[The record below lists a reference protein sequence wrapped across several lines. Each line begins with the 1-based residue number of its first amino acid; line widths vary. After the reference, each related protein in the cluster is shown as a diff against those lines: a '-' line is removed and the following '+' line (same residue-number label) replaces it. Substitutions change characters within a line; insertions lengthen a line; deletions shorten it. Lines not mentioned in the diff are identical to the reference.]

1 MAKIAVVKMDPADTY
16 STGGVVEDVFIHM
29 EGGVEENGYK
39 FPWRAYESNNDYKV
53 IEDATDNVKIG
64 WILQD
69 KTGVLRDP
77 NSQYKYINKVIAS
90 SGASSIPH

>member
-1 MAKIAVVKMDPADTY
+1 
-16 STGGVVEDVFIHM
+16 M

-77 NSQYKYINKVIAS
+77 NS
-90 SGASSIPH
+90 